1 MSGLLSRLF
10 GGGGGIPSEYYEGG
24 EQMQPFDIGP
34 PLPPRETQAGLGGL
48 SPEQRTLLG
57 FAALSDAFASLGA
70 RQGGALQGAMPI
82 ANLLQEQQN
91 TQRYREA
98 VQRYA
103 RRPAEGGQPE
113 QAPQPQAQPSGRTAA
128 AEDETGGPFSRA
140 AISRALDTLGQAEA
154 RGPGVIN
161 RLGYAGQY
169 QIGAPLAV
177 DAGVYRPAPGEI
189 SQRGEWSGQWG
200 GQFNIPGFENVR
212 TIQDFLQNPD
222 AQRRA
227 AELAMQVQA
236 GRLNSMGLTGLVG
249 QNVRN
254 LQVTP
259 ESLLQGAWLGGPGG
273 VQRFLERGE
282 DVQDAF
288 GTPVSRWMSLTP
300 AQRAIA
306 TQQGAAPQAAAAP
319 APAAPRAGTPGM
331 RTPSQEEIDV
341 LLSLPPQIGYRILA
355 ERAAPTR
362 VGLQPVMVEETDAN
376 GQRVVVPY
384 FPTQTGE
391 LRRGQLPPGARVAEG
406 IRTVDMGTGTGILG
420 GRTGTPM
427 GVVPR
432 DTAGREREERVG
444 QAQGIDIAKAP
455 EIISTSN
462 RSISQINEVLNHPA
476 FSTASG
482 VLSPLQNIPG
492 TSAYDF
498 GRRLEQL
505 QGVAFL
511 QAFDS
516 LRGAGAVSNR
526 EGEIAQTAIARIKAG
541 LSPSDLRKA
550 LDELRMIAEAAK
562 EKGLA
567 AAQGRPAPAL
577 QEPSPQSQQPRLRY
591 NPATQR
597 VE

>member
-1 MSGLLSRLF
+1 MSEFLSRLF
-10 GGGGGIPSEYYEGG
+10 GGGEPTSGGDPVPDQSPYA
-24 EQMQPFDIGP
+24 D
-34 PLPPRETQAGLGGL
+34 L
-48 SPEQRTLLG
+48 SPDQRRLLG
-57 FAALSDAFASLGA
+57 IAAMQDAFAALAGQ
-70 RQGGALQGAMPI
+70 RGGALQSVMPVT
-82 ANLLQEQQN
+82 NMLQQQQN
-91 TQRYREA
+91 QRRYQEA
-98 VQRYA
+98 VSRFA
-103 RRPAEGGQPE
+103 SGGEPT
-113 QAPQPQAQPSGRTAA
+113 STAA
-128 AEDETGGPFSRA
+128 AAAAAGAAAPSAAPVRAPASADETNGPFSRA
-140 AISRALDTLGQAEA
+140 AIGRALDVLGRAEA

-161 RLGYAGQY
+161 SQGYAGQY
-169 QIGAPLAV
+169 QIGAPLAA

-189 SQRGEWSGQWG
+189 SRRGEWNGQWG
-200 GQFNIPGFENVR
+200 GTFNIPGFENVR
-212 TIQDFLQNPD
+212 TLRDFLENPD

-236 GRLNSMGLTGLVG
+236 GRMTSMGLPSAIGRNVG
-249 QNVRN
+249 GNE
-254 LQVTP
+254 VTP
-259 ESLLQGAWLGGPGG
+259 EALLQGAWLGGPGG
-273 VQRFLERGE
+273 VQALVERGE
-282 DVQDAF
+282 DRRDVL
-288 GTPVSRWMSLTP
+288 GTPVSRWMGLRG
-300 AQRAIA
+300 AQAQA
-306 TQQGAAPQAAAAP
+306 QPTSAQAAPTQAQP
-319 APAAPRAGTPGM
+319 APAGQPTSGAPSLRPISA
-331 RTPSQEEIDV
+331 EERR
-341 LLSLPPQIGYRILA
+341 LLASLPPEIGWRILA
-355 ERAAPTR
+355 ERANPTR
-362 VGLQPVMVEETDAN
+362 VGLQPVMVEEPGPN
-376 GQRVVVPY
+376 GERVVVPY

-526 EGEIAQTAIARIKAG
+526 EGEIAQAAIARIKAG

>member
-24 EQMQPFDIGP
+24 EQMQPFDVGP

-57 FAALSDAFASLGA
+57 FAALSDAFASLGG
-70 RQGGALQGAMPI
+70 RQGGALQGAMPV

-113 QAPQPQAQPSGRTAA
+113 QAPQPQAQPSSRTAA

-282 DVQDAF
+282 DAQDAF

-406 IRTVDMGTGTGILG
+406 IRTIDTGTGTQIVG
-420 GRTGTPM
+420 GRTGAQV

-432 DTAGREREERVG
+432 QTVEREREEQVG
-444 QAQGIDIAKAP
+444 RAAGIAQAAAPGVVDVTGRTIA
-455 EIISTSN
+455 
-462 RSISQINEVLNHPA
+462 QINEVIGHPS
-476 FSTASG
+476 FSTATG
-482 VLSPLQNIPG
+482 VLSPLQQVPG
-492 TSAYDF
+492 TSAYDL
-498 GRRLEQL
+498 GQRIEQIKG
-505 QGVAFL
+505 QAFL
-511 QAFDS
+511 EAYNS
-516 LRGAGAVSNR
+516 LRGAGAITEQ
-526 EGEIAQTAIARIKAG
+526 EGRTAQAAIARINSG
-541 LSPSDLRKA
+541 LAPADLRKA
-550 LDELRMIAEAAK
+550 LDELRAIAERGRERA
-562 EKGLA
+562 LQ
-567 AAQGRPAPAL
+567 AAQGVPVQPAQA
-577 QEPSPQSQQPRLRY
+577 PSQPPQRLRY
-591 NPATQR
+591 NPQTGR
-597 VE
+597 IE

>member
-1 MSGLLSRLF
+1 MSEFLSRLF
-10 GGGGGIPSEYYEGG
+10 GGGEPTSGGDPVPDQSPYA
-24 EQMQPFDIGP
+24 D
-34 PLPPRETQAGLGGL
+34 L
-48 SPEQRTLLG
+48 SPDQRRLLG
-57 FAALSDAFASLGA
+57 IAAMQDAFAALAGQ
-70 RQGGALQGAMPI
+70 RGGALQSVMPVT
-82 ANLLQEQQN
+82 NMLQQQQN
-91 TQRYREA
+91 QRRYQEA
-98 VQRYA
+98 VSRFA
-103 RRPAEGGQPE
+103 SGGEPT
-113 QAPQPQAQPSGRTAA
+113 STAA
-128 AEDETGGPFSRA
+128 AAAAAGAAAPSAAPVRAPASADETNGPFSRA
-140 AISRALDTLGQAEA
+140 AIGRALDVLGRAEA
-154 RGPGVIN
+154 RGPGVVN
-161 RLGYAGQY
+161 SQGYAGQY
-169 QIGAPLAV
+169 QIGAPLAA

-189 SQRGEWSGQWG
+189 SRRGEWNGQWG
-200 GQFNIPGFENVR
+200 GTFNIPGFENVR
-212 TIQDFLQNPD
+212 TLRDFLENPD

-236 GRLNSMGLTGLVG
+236 GRMTSMGLPGAIGRNVG
-249 QNVRN
+249 GNE
-254 LQVTP
+254 VTP
-259 ESLLQGAWLGGPGG
+259 EALLQGAWLGGPGG
-273 VQRFLERGE
+273 VQALVERGE
-282 DVQDAF
+282 DRRDVL
-288 GTPVSRWMSLTP
+288 GTPVSRWMGLRG
-300 AQRAIA
+300 AQAQA
-306 TQQGAAPQAAAAP
+306 QPTSAQAAPTQAQP
-319 APAAPRAGTPGM
+319 APAGQPTSGAPPLRPISA
-331 RTPSQEEIDV
+331 EERR
-341 LLSLPPQIGYRILA
+341 LLASLPPEIGWRILA
-355 ERAAPTR
+355 ERANPTR
-362 VGLQPVMVEETDAN
+362 VGLQPVMVEEPGPN
-376 GQRVVVPY
+376 GERVVVPY

-526 EGEIAQTAIARIKAG
+526 EGEIAQAAIARIKAG